1 MKPKAASEHVRKTL
15 SSAAYAPEITK
26 NYNQATY
33 AKRSHTPKVFQS
45 VSSCT
50 DALTN
55 AIYKSG
61 DNFMKEVRSA
71 PVAVA
76 VFGTD
81 IQFNDVMR
89 FCAALMQSQAS
100 ILCVDLT
107 FNLGDF

>member
-1 MKPKAASEHVRKTL
+1 MLKDHIPLKFFSL
-15 SSAAYAPEITK
+15 
-26 NYNQATY
+26 
-33 AKRSHTPKVFQS
+33 
-45 VSSCT
+45 SSCT

-61 DNFMKEVRSA
+61 DNFMKGVRSA